1 MYTYSFLTKHCARLA
16 KGIFIGIAFFGGALF
31 VHAASLSVSPSS
43 GVYTAGQVFSANVT
57 VNTNGA
63 SVNAAD
69 GTLTYN
75 PSEITV
81 LGVSKG
87 SIFNLW
93 TADPSFSNGAG
104 TITFSGGSP
113 TGYTGSNGTVI
124 SVTFK
129 ASSAGSPKVSFSKGS
144 VLAADGRGTNV
155 LTTMNGGAFTIGAKT
170 VASEPEKIIEYVP
183 PANTPSAPQVTSST
197 HPDATKWYNIK
208 TAELSWKSDGTIVAV
223 RTLLD
228 KNATAIPTKVYDSP
242 ISHISLPDLE
252 EGVQYFHVQLKN
264 KDGWGKVTHYRLA
277 IDSQKPT
284 SFDIALKEGSDLS
297 SPVTTLK
304 LVAVDSVSKVKR
316 FKIQQ
321 DGKDPYEYIDTHGS
335 STVALQSLQP
345 GHHTVIIEAF
355 DEASNS
361 IISTFA
367 FDISAFDKPQFT
379 EYPHEINEQ
388 VIPVIKGTTRPN
400 AKVKVSIGVIGLGAT
415 AYAQAKT
422 TEVQS
427 DAQGTFIFIPDGK
440 LSLGV
445 YELIAVAV
453 DQYGAQSAPSDAIRV
468 AVQQPGYLQIGSMLV
483 SVLSVVIPLIAL
495 CTLLVL
501 GVWFLLFRIRRFRKG
516 VTREAKEALA
526 MLTSEF
532 AHLRSELATQKSHI
546 EDSRKT
552 NKLTK
557 AESELFDTL
566 TEALKASEKRVEKE
580 IVDVED
586 LVE

>member
-1 MYTYSFLTKHCARLA
+1 MFSYFFKTLSIQFAKSFVVV
-16 KGIFIGIAFFGGALF
+16 IVFFGGALF
-31 VHAASLSVSPSS
+31 ANAASLSISPSS

-75 PSEITV
+75 PSEISV

-93 TADPSFSNGAG
+93 TADPAFSNAVGS
-104 TITFSGGSP
+104 ITFSGGSP

-124 SVTFK
+124 SITFK
-129 ASSAGSPKVSFSKGS
+129 AASAGNPKVSFSKGS

-155 LTTMNGGAFTIGAKT
+155 LSTMNGGSFTIGAKA
-170 VASEPEKIIEYVP
+170 VATEPEKIVEYVP
-183 PANTPSAPQVTSST
+183 PANTPNAPQVTSQT
-197 HPDATKWYNIK
+197 HPDSSKWYNSK
-208 TAELSWKSDGTIVAV
+208 TAELSWNINTSVVAV

-228 KNATAIPTKVYDSP
+228 KSATTIPTKVYDSP
-242 ISHISLPDLE
+242 ISSITLPNLE

-277 IDSQKPT
+277 VDTQKPS
-284 SFDIALKEGSDLS
+284 SFSIALKDGSDLS
-297 SPVTTLK
+297 NPIITLK
-304 LVAVDSVSKVKR
+304 LAAVDSASKVKR

-321 DGKDPYEYIDTHGS
+321 DGKDPYEYVDAQGS
-335 STVALQSLQP
+335 STLALQPLQP
-345 GHHTVIIEAF
+345 GHHSVIIEAF
-355 DEASNS
+355 DEAGNS

-367 FDISAFDKPQFT
+367 FDISAFDKPKFT

-400 AKVKVSIGVIGLGAT
+400 AKVHVSLSAIGLGT
-415 AYAQAKT
+415 TVYAQAKT

-427 DAQGTFIFIPDGK
+427 DAQGVFIFIPDGK
-440 LSLGV
+440 LTLGV
-445 YELIAVAV
+445 YELTALAV
-453 DQYGAQSAPSDAIRV
+453 DQYGAQSAPSDAIRI

-483 SVLSVVIPLIAL
+483 SVLSVVIPLLAL
-495 CTLLVL
+495 CALLVV

-516 VTREAKEALA
+516 VTREAKEALSI
-526 MLTSEF
+526 LSSEF
-532 AHLRSELATQKSHI
+532 EHLRSELSVQKTHI

-566 TEALKASEKRVEKE
+566 TEALQASEKRVAKE